1 MFLNLIPA
9 HLASIQ
15 SSLQSNSI
23 LVYKGFPNDFL
34 LTIMEHFPSISAK
47 GDLFDGEKK
56 LVLQEIDK
64 GISELP
70 AAIIANTGQVLLTME
85 QFVLLKHQDLI
96 ASIER
101 PFILIQNN
109 LSREYINPSTSK
121 FPDIEA
127 SVEQGTDLDDIDP
140 LFESMYVNARSVG
153 GLELIQYPDF
163 VFDSEEHVSVI
174 DFFQLTDE
182 DTLEISEVSEDALP
196 ESYLS
201 YPSADSSFEEF
212 VYRCFSEEP
221 TSDVHLVLNDL
232 VFGRSPDYDLDL
244 IKILSLLFSKSS
256 FSLTCYR
263 IQGQKSPEPRP
274 EVVEILK
281 QHWHSDAFRQL
292 NFYVQPEKGRESHE
306 VSQGAVIEQV
316 LQEVEKAKASR
327 QFSDI
332 FLTAPT
338 GSGKSILFQIPAIHL
353 ARKYHYVSI
362 VISPLKALMFDQ
374 VEALREQ
381 GIEDV
386 AYLNSDLTLV
396 EREEV
401 LSDVKSGKLSILY
414 LSPELLLSYQL
425 DYFLGERELGLLV
438 VDESH
443 LVTTWGRDFRVD
455 YWYLGIYLQ
464 KIRRYSSDKF
474 PILALTATAVYG
486 GPHDIVFETIG
497 SLNMQLPRTYI
508 GNIRREAIGFD
519 IKQLEIEGSHDE
531 AKLKQTAEIV
541 TQFVQS
547 GTKALVYFPWTNQI
561 RNLFVLLPPEVQQR
575 TGKYYGSMRSDDR
588 ESVAQGFKEGD
599 LLVVLATKAFGMG
612 IDISDITHVYHHAPS
627 GNLSD
632 YVQEIGRVA
641 RDKSLEG
648 LAKTDYSSKD
658 LKYSRILFGLSSIKQ
673 WQVKEVIRKIHQMYR
688 LKKSQSFLV
697 SVEDFA
703 FVFSAQDDLEQKVKS
718 SLLLIEKDFSSR
730 FGYPVV
736 LTRPKSLF
744 STVYARFSPEV
755 EAVLKSRYND
765 HMKLLKAGTPTAM
778 PNIPMRPGMKRPDQS
793 FSVYELDLDAIWS
806 NHFKEMSFPDA
817 KKAFFDKGL
826 FPDVAKQVFPQ
837 MKFSIGLLQDR
848 ASSYENFQTYLN
860 ALDWTVGKLGEGFF
874 LRNEMESVLD
884 EQLKNPRM
892 SRRLMDLL
900 KALYSSKKAVN
911 RRGKITMQETD
922 TFLQIKR
929 KPGGEDQY
937 RVAEASYRQVRT
949 EIDRKFQTF
958 FPGDKNQYEK
968 FITTNPQKSKRTL
981 KLAYILEVMEL
992 GTYEVHGG
1000 RLPQLFLR
1008 LNDPDKLE
1016 EATMNDSFSNLLVK
1030 QIAAQHESSQ
1040 KILDHFFTSEL
1051 EPAQRWDFVEQYF
1064 LGGEPISA
1072 EN

>member
-1 MFLNLIPA
+1 
-9 HLASIQ
+9 
-15 SSLQSNSI
+15 
-23 LVYKGFPNDFL
+23 
-34 LTIMEHFPSISAK
+34 ME
-47 GDLFDGEKK
+47 E
-56 LVLQEIDK
+56 
-64 GISELP
+64 
-70 AAIIANTGQVLLTME
+70 
-85 QFVLLKHQDLI
+85 FVLMKQSGILN
-96 ASIER
+96 SIER
-101 PFILIQNN
+101 PILVIENN
-109 LSREYINPSTSK
+109 LSKEYLNPSQSSY
-121 FPDIEA
+121 PDIEA
-127 SVEQGTDLDDIDP
+127 SIEQGKDLDNIDS
-140 LFESMYVNARSVG
+140 LFESFYVNARIVG
-153 GLELIQYPDF
+153 SIDLVQYPDF
-163 VFDSEEHVSVI
+163 TFSEAEQVQQI
-174 DFFQLTDE
+174 NFFAIGEDE
-182 DTLEISEVSEDALP
+182 DLNIQEIPEQDLP
-196 ESYLS
+196 SSYLS
-201 YPSADSSFEEF
+201 YPSADTSFEEF
-212 VYRCFSEEP
+212 VYRCFTQVPEG
-221 TSDVHLVLNDL
+221 DVHLVLNDL
-232 VFGRSPDYDLDL
+232 VFGRSPDYDLKPV
-244 IKILSLLFSKSS
+244 KILATLFAKSDHSLI
-256 FSLTCYR
+256 CYR
-263 IQGQKSPEPRP
+263 IHGQQSPDPRP
-274 EVVEILK
+274 EVFEIL
-281 QHWHSDAFRQL
+281 QNHWGSEAFRPL
-292 NFYVQPEKGRESHE
+292 NFYAQPEKSRESHE
-306 VSQGAVIEQV
+306 LSQGAVIEQV

-338 GSGKSILFQIPAIHL
+338 GSGKSILFQIPAIYL
-353 ARKYHYVSI
+353 ARRFNYVTI

-374 VEALREQ
+374 VESLREQ
-381 GIEDV
+381 GIEEV

-396 EREEV
+396 ERDEV
-401 LSDVKSGKLSILY
+401 LEQVKTGKLSILY

-425 DYFLGERELGLLV
+425 DYFLGDRQLGLLV

-464 KIRRYSSDKF
+464 KIRRYSTDAF

-486 GPHDIVFETIG
+486 GAHDIVFETIG
-497 SLNMQLPRTYI
+497 SLNMQLPRTFI

-519 IKQLEIEGSHDE
+519 IQQLTIEGSHDE
-531 AKLKQTAEIV
+531 GKLKQTAEIV
-541 TQFVQS
+541 TQFVES

-561 RNLFVLLPPEVQQR
+561 RNLFVLLPPEIQRR

-588 ESVAQGFKEGD
+588 ETVALGFKEGE

-641 RDKSLEG
+641 RDKSLSG
-648 LAKTDYSSKD
+648 LAKTDYTSKD

-673 WQVKEVIRKIHQMYR
+673 WQIKEVIRKIHQMYR
-688 LKKSQSFLV
+688 LKKSQTFLV

-730 FGYPVV
+730 YGYPVV

-755 EAVLKSRYND
+755 EAVLTSSYGQ

-778 PNIPMRPGMKRPDQS
+778 PGIPMRPGMKRPDQS
-793 FSVYELDLDAIWS
+793 FSVYELDLDEIWS
-806 NHFKEMSFPDA
+806 NHFREKSFPDA
-817 KKAFFDKGL
+817 KKAFFDKAL

-837 MKFSIGLLQDR
+837 MRFSIGLLQDR
-848 ASSYENFQTYLN
+848 NSSYETFQNYLS

-874 LRNEMESVLD
+874 LRQELESALN
-884 EQLKNPRM
+884 EQLQNPRM
-892 SRRLMDLL
+892 SRRLVDLL

-911 RRGKITMQETD
+911 RRGRITMQETD

-958 FPGDKNQYEK
+958 FSGDKTQYEK

-1008 LNDPDKLE
+1008 LNDPNKLE
-1016 EATMNDSFSNLLVK
+1016 EATMDDGFSNLLVK
-1030 QIAAQHESSQ
+1030 QISAQHESSQ
-1040 KILDHFFTSEL
+1040 KILDHFFTADLDPS
-1051 EPAQRWDFVEQYF
+1051 ARWDFVEEYF
-1064 LGGEPISA
+1064 LGGELIATES
-1072 EN
+1072 